1 MLATGGIC
9 TILHI
14 EPRESAAIPTVR
26 AMRSRSRFSAPR
38 SSLPPNAPASVALHG
53 AVPSTGIRETT
64 APRRNMP
71 REPLALR
78 PAPFATTS
86 IQLVLRGFRQ
96 LPSFCTLHFDFASVN
111 SRPLDYPGKP
121 FPLCSPCPSVRNIT
135 RPSSRSSLRSSPCPS
150 ACNITRPSPRNSTR
164 SSPCPGTC
172 NSARPSSRNSRRSGP
187 CPSTRHSARS
197 FPRNS
202 GRSTPRYIIRNSS
215 RSCSCNSTLAGR
227 GSKNPPARQ
236 EALIASP
243 RLRVSS
249 PSEP

>member
-1 MLATGGIC
+1 MIRIC
-9 TILHI
+9 IKPSRHCADPGLPVTAALFSTYSLCSLIPLSLH
-14 EPRESAAIPTVR
+14 PFLFGRP
-26 AMRSRSRFSAPR
+26 PG
-38 SSLPPNAPASVALHG
+38 SS
-53 AVPSTGIRETT
+53 
-64 APRRNMP
+64 
-71 REPLALR
+71 
-78 PAPFATTS
+78 
-86 IQLVLRGFRQ
+86 
-96 LPSFCTLHFDFASVN
+96 
-111 SRPLDYPGKP
+111 GKP

-164 SSPCPGTC
+164 SSPCPGTCNSARPSSRNSRRSGPCPSTC